1 MTENKSPRDSR
12 DGHRDFP
19 STSWSIVSGLRSA
32 SPEAKKKALESLCAR
47 YWAPVLHYV
56 RRAWSKNH
64 EDAKDLT
71 QGFFLELLEGDAI
84 HKYAPDRASFRTYL
98 KMLLSRYSA
107 DQNDLRIA
115 LKRGGGRRIVPIDD
129 GEAPLQV
136 ADPRAASPENVF
148 DQAWKAQLFKRTLER
163 TQRHFVETKREIQFL
178 AFEEYHLKQPTDPI
192 TYASLARK
200 HGVKESDIRN
210 YLFTAKEKFE
220 EELRSELAETVGD
233 LSQLDDEFK
242 SLFGG

>member
-1 MTENKSPRDSR
+1 MAENKSPKDSGAGNR
-12 DGHRDFP
+12 EFP

-32 SPEAKKKALESLCAR
+32 SPEARKKALESLCTR

-56 RRAWSKNH
+56 RRAWSKSH

-107 DQNDLRIA
+107 
-115 LKRGGGRRIVPIDD
+115 
-129 GEAPLQV
+129 
-136 ADPRAASPENVF
+136 SPEKVF
-148 DQAWKAQLFKRTLER
+148 DQAWKAQLFKRALER
-163 TQRHFVETKREIQFL
+163 TERHFVETQREIQFRV
-178 AFEEYHLKQPTDPI
+178 FVEYHLKQSTEPV
-192 TYASLARK
+192 TYATVARK
-200 HGVKESDIRN
+200 FGVKESDIRN
-210 YLFTAKEKFE
+210 YLFTAKEKFDE
-220 EELRSELAETVGD
+220 DVRTELAETVGD
-233 LSQLDDEFK
+233 LSQLNDEFK

>member
-1 MTENKSPRDSR
+1 
-12 DGHRDFP
+12 
-19 STSWSIVSGLRSA
+19 VSNLRNP
-32 SPEAKKKALESLCAR
+32 SPENRKKALEALCSR

-56 RRAWSKNH
+56 RRAWSKSH

-71 QGFFLELLEGDAI
+71 QGFFLELIEGDTLS
-84 HKYAPDRASFRTYL
+84 KYAPDRASFRTYL

-136 ADPRAASPENVF
+136 ADPQAASPEKVF
-148 DQAWKAQLFKRTLER
+148 DQAWKAELFKRAIER
-163 TQRHFVETKREIQFL
+163 TKRHFVETKREIQFL
-178 AFEEYHLKQPTDPI
+178 AFEEYHLKKPTDPI
-192 TYASLARK
+192 TYATLARK
-200 HGVKESDIRN
+200 LGVKESDIRN

-220 EELRSELAETVGD
+220 EDLRAELAETVSD
-233 LSQLDDEFK
+233 LSQLDDEFR

>member
-1 MTENKSPRDSR
+1 M
-12 DGHRDFP
+12 
-19 STSWSIVSGLRSA
+19 
-32 SPEAKKKALESLCAR
+32 
-47 YWAPVLHYV
+47 LHYV

-71 QGFFLELLEGDAI
+71 QGFFLELLEGEAI

-136 ADPRAASPENVF
+136 ADPQASSPEKAF
-148 DQAWKAQLFKRTLER
+148 DQAWKAELFKRALER
-163 TQRHFVETKREIQFL
+163 TERHFIETKREIQFR
-178 AFEEYHLKQPTDPI
+178 AFEGYHLKKTTESI
-192 TYASLARK
+192 TYAELARK
-200 HGVKESDIRN
+200 LGVKESDIRN

-220 EELRSELAETVGD
+220 EDVRAELAETVSD